1 MCRVSSIVVV
11 DSCVGTSGADLPSGF
26 CFTLENRIERRLDTW
41 ICDSEIVD
49 FVCASHHV
57 ASVVSVAELATT
69 RCDTCVVLSVVGE
82 PGLSQR
88 VVNRLFGWRTCELL
102 RHNHVSSHDTNFGDC
117 GAAGGVLW
125 S

>member
-26 CFTLENRIERRLDTW
+26 CVTLEDRIERCLDTW
-41 ICDSEIVD
+41 ICDSEIAD

-57 ASVVSVAELATT
+57 ASVVSVAAVAAT
-69 RCDTCVVLSVVGE
+69 RGDTCVVLFVVGE

-88 VVNRLFGWRTCELL
+88 VVNRLFGWLSCELL
-102 RHNHVSSHDTNFGDC
+102 RHNHVSSHDTDVGDC
-117 GAAGGVLW
+117 G
-125 S
+125 